1 MEQNYKLTIAYD
13 GTRFFGW
20 ERQPDKDTI
29 QGKLEAVL
37 GTLQGH
43 PVNVIGAGR
52 TDAGVHARAM
62 TASVVLDVTETP
74 DAIRDY
80 LNRYL
85 PDAIAVREV
94 KEAAPRFHARYNALG
109 KTYRY
114 TCHTG
119 PVKPVFDRK
128 YVTLLDYDPDVE
140 KMRQAAAYLLGEN
153 DFASFCGNP
162 RMKKSTVRLVDHIAI
177 ERRKD
182 RVVFTFHGTGFLQT
196 SPRDRKAFAAGNNGS
211 DSHAVLGDRS
221 GLVGADHTG
230 TAQCFH
236 TVQPVHQC
244 PVLHHA
250 ADCQSKGNGDGGRQ
264 PLRNG
269 SNGNGNAGHEHVENR
284 LAPQYTG
291 KEHGSA
297 YAKAQQSHDFSKSGK
312 AFLKRCHFLPDLLQ
326 HGGDLSHLGA
336 CAGGNDHCFGTAP
349 QNCRAGVDDVVLM
362 QVVSGVGR
370 VACLFGNCFGFAG
383 ENGLVHRQPCRL
395 YQCTVRRNIVAGFQ
409 PHQVTA
415 DQFPCRNGLPLAV
428 PTRRGGG
435 SRQIA
440 E

>member
-1 MEQNYKLTIAYD
+1 MEQNYRLTIAYD
-13 GTRFFGW
+13 GSRFFGW

-37 GTLQGH
+37 GALQGH

-114 TCHTG
+114 TCHTS

-182 RVVFTFHGTGFLQT
+182 RVVFTFHGTGFLQNMVRIMVGT
-196 SPRDRKAFAAGNNGS
+196 LLEVGRGYWTPEQVRDILAARDRKQAG
-211 DSHAVLGDRS
+211 
-221 GLVGADHTG
+221 
-230 TAQCFH
+230 
-236 TVQPVHQC
+236 P
-244 PVLHHA
+244 
-250 ADCQSKGNGDGGRQ
+250 
-264 PLRNG
+264 
-269 SNGNGNAGHEHVENR
+269 
-284 LAPQYTG
+284 
-291 KEHGSA
+291 
-297 YAKAQQSHDFSKSGK
+297 
-312 AFLKRCHFLPDLLQ
+312 
-326 HGGDLSHLGA
+326 
-336 CAGGNDHCFGTAP
+336 TAP
-349 QNCRAGVDDVVLM
+349 PEGLCLMKVD
-362 QVVSGVGR
+362 
-370 VACLFGNCFGFAG
+370 
-383 ENGLVHRQPCRL
+383 
-395 YQCTVRRNIVAGFQ
+395 Y
-409 PHQVTA
+409 
-415 DQFPCRNGLPLAV
+415 
-428 PTRRGGG
+428 
-435 SRQIA
+435 
-440 E
+440 

>member
-1 MEQNYKLTIAYD
+1 MEQNYRLTIAYD
-13 GTRFFGW
+13 GSRFFGW

-37 GTLQGH
+37 GALQGH

-182 RVVFTFHGTGFLQT
+182 RVLNEALDAARRVEAEHGPVTL
-196 SPRDRKAFAAGNNGS
+196 SPMGS
-211 DSHAVLGDRS
+211 SERRI
-221 GLVGADHTG
+221 
-230 TAQCFH
+230 
-236 TVQPVHQC
+236 VHQALRDNPKVKTYSQPEDAQGMKCVVVC
-244 PVLHHA
+244 P
-250 ADCQSKGNGDGGRQ
+250 ADMEIPEVPARGSKIDENQQ
-264 PLRNG
+264 PTEG
-269 SNGNGNAGHEHVENR
+269 
-284 LAPQYTG
+284 
-291 KEHGSA
+291 
-297 YAKAQQSHDFSKSGK
+297 
-312 AFLKRCHFLPDLLQ
+312 
-326 HGGDLSHLGA
+326 
-336 CAGGNDHCFGTAP
+336 
-349 QNCRAGVDDVVLM
+349 
-362 QVVSGVGR
+362 
-370 VACLFGNCFGFAG
+370 
-383 ENGLVHRQPCRL
+383 
-395 YQCTVRRNIVAGFQ
+395 
-409 PHQVTA
+409 
-415 DQFPCRNGLPLAV
+415 
-428 PTRRGGG
+428 
-435 SRQIA
+435 
-440 E
+440 

>member
-1 MEQNYKLTIAYD
+1 MEQNYRLTIAYD
-13 GTRFFGW
+13 GSRFFGW

-37 GTLQGH
+37 GALQGH

-182 RVVFTFHGTGFLQT
+182 GWYSPSMAPAFCRTWSASWWARCWRWAAATGRRSRCVT
-196 SPRDRKAFAAGNNGS
+196 SWPP
-211 DSHAVLGDRS
+211 
-221 GLVGADHTG
+221 G
-230 TAQCFH
+230 TA
-236 TVQPVHQC
+236 
-244 PVLHHA
+244 
-250 ADCQSKGNGDGGRQ
+250 SR
-264 PLRNG
+264 R
-269 SNGNGNAGHEHVENR
+269 
-284 LAPQYTG
+284 APP
-291 KEHGSA
+291 
-297 YAKAQQSHDFSKSGK
+297 
-312 AFLKRCHFLPDLLQ
+312 RRRR
-326 HGGDLSHLGA
+326 A
-336 CAGGNDHCFGTAP
+336 CA
-349 QNCRAGVDDVVLM
+349 
-362 QVVSGVGR
+362 
-370 VACLFGNCFGFAG
+370 
-383 ENGLVHRQPCRL
+383 
-395 YQCTVRRNIVAGFQ
+395 
-409 PHQVTA
+409 
-415 DQFPCRNGLPLAV
+415 
-428 PTRRGGG
+428 
-435 SRQIA
+435 
-440 E
+440 